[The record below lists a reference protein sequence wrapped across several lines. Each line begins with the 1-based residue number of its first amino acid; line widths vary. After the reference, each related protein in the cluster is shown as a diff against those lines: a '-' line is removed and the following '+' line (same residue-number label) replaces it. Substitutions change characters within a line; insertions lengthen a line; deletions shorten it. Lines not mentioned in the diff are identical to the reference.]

1 MRPATR
7 EMNIDSAEAQVESAQ
22 EVVKGLLGYLH
33 RLPQAPESA
42 HLLKECQRVQGHL
55 AHSLELFR
63 KVHEAAD
70 Q

>member
-7 EMNIDSAEAQVESAQ
+7 EMNIEAAEAQVEFAQ
-22 EVVKGLLGYLH
+22 EVVKGMLSYLH

-55 AHSLELFR
+55 AQSLALFR
-63 KVHEAAD
+63 KAHEAEN